1 MTKIAIGEYL
11 QSLANSNSGG
21 NLGLDSSK
29 CYTYQEIINLDRFS
43 ISEVLDNNML
53 VKESLI
59 TYNSTQNVEI
69 TVTGLCKF
77 DNNGSTFTFTL
88 SSSNPVD
95 VDLTVTILFSYMYE
109 RNGLGAFGNG
119 SATANILAG
128 GTSGLGSIT
137 STRTNITSFNL
148 SSATINPTSTD
159 SQTYSAVLGS
169 TEIVDNTTSTATTIT
184 WQCEDTTA
192 SGFMRFVWFDNTQ
205 TLTPEMI
212 YNQLSQNNNFLT
224 WQKSSAVIGNT
235 QTVTSIIANSPT
247 FDGSTT
253 SIDVSGSS
261 STTRQ
266 ILKIVTYKSSP
277 SSVDDVSVQTV
288 YITPNTNNV
297 ITLPVLACSDI
308 K

>member
-1 MTKIAIGEYL
+1 MTKIATGSYL
-11 QSLANSNSGG
+11 QSLANSNSER

-59 TYNSTQNVEI
+59 IYSSTQNVEI
-69 TVTGLCKF
+69 TITGLCTF
-77 DNNGSTFTFTL
+77 DNNGSTFAFTL

-95 VDLTVTILFSYMYE
+95 VDLTITILFSYRYE
-109 RNGLGAFGNG
+109 KKGLGAYGNG

-128 GTSGLGSIT
+128 GTSGFGATS

-169 TEIVDNTTSTATTIT
+169 TEIVDNTTNTATTIT

-192 SGFMRFVWFDNTQ
+192 SGYMRYAWFDSTQ
-205 TLTPEMI
+205 ILTAETL
-212 YNQLSQNNNFLT
+212 YNRLIQQNLTSPWLELSA
-224 WQKSSAVIGNT
+224 KIGNT

-247 FDGSTT
+247 LDGSTT

-261 STTRQ
+261 STLSQ
-266 ILKIVTYKSSP
+266 ILRIATYKSAP
-277 SSVDDVSVQTV
+277 TSVNDVSIQTV
-288 YITPNTNNV
+288 RIRPNTNNV
-297 ITLPVLACSDI
+297 ITLPVIAIQDNS
-308 K
+308 

>member
-1 MTKIAIGEYL
+1 M
-11 QSLANSNSGG
+11 
-21 NLGLDSSK
+21 
-29 CYTYQEIINLDRFS
+29 DRFS

-69 TVTGLCKF
+69 TVTGLCTF

-95 VDLTVTILFSYMYE
+95 VDLTVTILFSYRYE
-109 RNGLGAFGNG
+109 RNGLGVVGNG

-128 GTSGLGSIT
+128 GTSGLGAT
-137 STRTNITSFNL
+137 SSTHTNIVSFNL

-169 TEIVDNTTSTATTIT
+169 TEIVDNTTGTATTIT
-184 WQCEDTTA
+184 WQCEDAIA
-192 SGFMRFVWFDNTQ
+192 SETGRMQFAWFDSTQ
-205 TLTPEMI
+205 VLTPEMI
-212 YNQLSQNNNFLT
+212 YNILIQPDIKRMWLETLVYIDSVQ
-224 WQKSSAVIGNT
+224 I
-235 QTVTSIIANSPT
+235 VTSITANSSAL
-247 FDGSTT
+247 DGSTT

-261 STTRQ
+261 NTTIQ
-266 ILKIVTYKSSP
+266 ILKIATYKNSP

-297 ITLPVLACSDI
+297 ITLPVLACYDI
-308 K
+308 I